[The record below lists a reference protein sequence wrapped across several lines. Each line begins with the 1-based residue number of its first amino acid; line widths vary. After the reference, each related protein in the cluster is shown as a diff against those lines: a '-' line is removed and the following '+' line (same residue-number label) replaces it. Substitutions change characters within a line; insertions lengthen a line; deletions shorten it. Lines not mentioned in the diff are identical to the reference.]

1 VHDEQ
6 AAAAAAA
13 AAAEAIV
20 GLVDIAMM
28 LGS

>member
-1 VHDEQ
+1 LVHDEQ
-6 AAAAAAA
+6 AAAAA

>member
-1 VHDEQ
+1 LVHDEQ
-6 AAAAAAA
+6 AA